1 MVRYYLGVDI
11 GATKSHALI
20 ADETGRAVGFGA
32 AGPGNHEIVGY
43 DGLIAALGECT
54 RQALAVADVDQRQI
68 SGAGFGVGGYD
79 WPGERGP
86 TLDAIGTLGLTCPV
100 EAVNDA
106 LIGLLAGAEAGWGV
120 ALISGTGNNCW
131 GWDRART
138 RMGHVTGNGMLFDE
152 YGGAA
157 DLVWKAMGAVA
168 AAWSRRGPAT
178 LLTELFIQR
187 AGAESPAQ
195 LLEGLSQD
203 KLSLG
208 SDAAPLVF
216 QAADAGD
223 AVAADCI
230 TWVGRQLGSLA
241 AGVIRQLGFEEL
253 EFEVVQVGSM
263 HNGGWRIFEPMA
275 ETIHAVAPGARFVRL
290 ATPPVVG
297 AVLLG
302 MEQAGLD
309 ALALRPALMT
319 STRVSRRDVLN
330 PIPFK

>member
-1 MVRYYLGVDI
+1 MAGYYLGVDI

-20 ADETGRAVGFGA
+20 AEETGRAVGFGV
-32 AGPGNHEIVGY
+32 AGPGNHEVVGY
-43 DGLIAALGECT
+43 DGLIAALGECAG
-54 RQALAVADVDQRQI
+54 QALAMAGIDRREI
-68 SGAGFGVGGYD
+68 AGAGFGVGGYD
-79 WPGERGP
+79 WPGERGA
-86 TLDAIGTLGLTCPV
+86 TLDAIRTLGLTCPV

-138 RMGHVTGNGMLFDE
+138 RMGHVSGNGMLFDE

-168 AAWSRRGPAT
+168 AAWSQRGSAT
-178 LLTELFIQR
+178 LLTELFVRR

-203 KLSLG
+203 ELSLG
-208 SDAAPLVF
+208 PDAAPLVF

-223 AVAADCI
+223 AVAANCI
-230 TWVGRQLGSLA
+230 TWVGRELGSLA
-241 AGVIRQLGFEEL
+241 VGVIRQLGFEHL

-290 ATPPVVG
+290 TVPPVVG

-302 MEQAGLD
+302 MEAAGLD
-309 ALALRPALMT
+309 AQALRPTLSA
-319 STRVSRRDVLN
+319 STRTILAEA
-330 PIPFK
+330 